1 MQRRELLPDYEK
13 SWALLIGID
22 DYGGAL
28 PPLNTAVKGATGLAN
43 VLEDA
48 LGFDNHNIIL
58 LTDAEA
64 TQRNIRR
71 ALTDPLSRRDRVSPN
86 DRVVIYFAG
95 HGITFDTAEGEVGC
109 IAPTDV
115 ERGYIDSTIP
125 MDELTRLANRI
136 HAKHVLFLLDA
147 CFSGFA
153 TTRDAS
159 AGVERQVADFLQRPA
174 RQVITAGTREQAVS
188 DYWGPGGH
196 SLFSG
201 FLIEGLRGAAPSP
214 AGVTRAFHLAGYLQD
229 QVAQHSRSLQTPQ
242 YAALIGSQGGDFIFR
257 VRQPGEISAMV
268 LEAAAHSDP
277 AQRLLAVGRLHAM
290 TRQADQPDRAA
301 RALARLEQLAE
312 EDEVAMVRSSAR
324 AALRDIIPHTHVAP
338 IVREELAE
346 VATRPEADAEA
357 GAPAPALRGKP
368 AASRKAPAPIGR
380 FTIAGGPLDGQ
391 RVEVAELPMTIGRTP
406 GNVLVLPDDKV
417 SRRHA
422 QVEVRD
428 NILWIVDRGST
439 NRTYL
444 NGEPLDRP
452 RRLRAGDQIT
462 IGTST
467 LTFTPAS
474 EAGQV
479 APTTPDA
486 TPVEPLRPV
495 ARAQPAPK
503 RAAPAQPA
511 GHAQPAPAWQSAP
524 ESQATSTAAAP
535 AETVADEAKAARKK
549 RNLRI
554 LVIAGA
560 LFALCT
566 CVLYLAA
573 LSSGY

>member
-1 MQRRELLPDYEK
+1 MQRRELIPDYEK

-48 LGFDNHNIIL
+48 LGFNPNQIIL
-58 LTDAEA
+58 LTDGEA

-86 DRVVIYFAG
+86 DRVLIYFAG
-95 HGITFDTAEGEVGC
+95 HGLTFDTAEGEVGC
-109 IAPTDV
+109 IAPADV
-115 ERGYIDSTIP
+115 EGSYIDSTIP

-159 AGVERQVADFLQRPA
+159 TGVERQVADFLQRPA

-201 FLIEGLRGAAPSP
+201 FVIEGLRGAAPSP
-214 AGVTRAFHLAGYLQD
+214 GGVTRAFHLAGYLQD

-257 VRQPGEISAMV
+257 VRQPGEISAIV

-290 TRQADQPDRAA
+290 ARQSDQPDRAA
-301 RALARLEQLAE
+301 RAMARLEQLAE

-357 GAPAPALRGKP
+357 QAPAPVERG
-368 AASRKAPAPIGR
+368 ARPAPSKTPATVIGT
-380 FTIAGGPLDGQ
+380 FAIAGGPLDTR

-428 NILWIVDRGST
+428 GILWIVDRGST
-439 NRTYL
+439 NGTFL

-467 LTFTPAS
+467 LTFAPAS
-474 EAGQV
+474 QAARAAPV
-479 APTTPDA
+479 APDA
-486 TPVEPLRPV
+486 TPVEPLKPAARARPV
-495 ARAQPAPK
+495 PEHAPRAERARPAPE
-503 RAAPAQPA
+503 
-511 GHAQPAPAWQSAP
+511 WQTVP
-524 ESQATSTAAAP
+524 DSQAAVPAAAS
-535 AETVADEAKAARKK
+535 AGTGDEAEKAARKK

-560 LFALCT
+560 VFALCT
-566 CVLYLAA
+566 CIAYLAA